1 MEIFNQSFIFFLI
14 IVVIFYVFWPLI
26 KNMKSL
32 LSKKDKNELVSDA
45 GTLLF
50 EQARLMEGK
59 MPADPA
65 NFSKI
70 MNQFLLKAIPN

>member
-1 MEIFNQSFIFFLI
+1 
-14 IVVIFYVFWPLI
+14 
-26 KNMKSL
+26 MKSL
-32 LSKKDKNELVSDA
+32 LSKKSNDLVSDA

-65 NFSKI
+65 QFSKI